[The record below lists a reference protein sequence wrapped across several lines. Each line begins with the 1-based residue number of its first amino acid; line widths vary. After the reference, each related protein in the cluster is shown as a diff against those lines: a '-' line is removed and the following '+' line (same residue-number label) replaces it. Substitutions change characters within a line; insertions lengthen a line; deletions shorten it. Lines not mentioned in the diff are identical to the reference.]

1 MSYYSQAQKYLRG
14 QNVLI
19 PPVFILLLCFIK
31 ICTYSHVTIINKR
44 LLFISYI
51 KLHEAVWFWKL
62 FTLYR
67 IQKGVLLCPVYKHLK
82 GMFAYKRNAK
92 GNQLNKTSNPQAAFF
107 FKKKLFRESMK
118 KFVALLT
125 KKKQLRINGK
135 MITPTFF
142 KLYTVYIK
150 KLG

>member
-1 MSYYSQAQKYLRG
+1 
-14 QNVLI
+14 
-19 PPVFILLLCFIK
+19 
-31 ICTYSHVTIINKR
+31 
-44 LLFISYI
+44 
-51 KLHEAVWFWKL
+51 
-62 FTLYR
+62 
-67 IQKGVLLCPVYKHLK
+67 
-82 GMFAYKRNAK
+82 
-92 GNQLNKTSNPQAAFF
+92 
-107 FKKKLFRESMK
+107 MK